1 MASVFT
7 RNGVL
12 YIQYMFNGRKVQR
25 STKLKDTKENRQ
37 YIEKEVIPA
46 LERKLA
52 LGITDDKRL
61 IKYAKLY
68 LNEKEHL
75 KTYPQLERIVDV
87 ILDHFGANT
96 DIDKIKTSQIRTWLN
111 SFDRKRSTIQNYKTA
126 LKGIF
131 DLALED
137 EVIEK
142 NPATVV
148 QIKKNEPKPEIEPF
162 SPEEVRSLLDNAE
175 GWFRNFLGIAFYT
188 GMRTGEI
195 MGLQINDIQ
204 DDYIIVRRSIRN
216 RVVSTTKTNKE
227 RIVPILE
234 PARTFIEDQLKIAKE
249 KKTLFLFT
257 DKDNKYFHSAWQFKP
272 LWKKL
277 LRACK
282 IADSKRM
289 YNTRH
294 TFIVSMLKSNSVSV
308 LELAQIV
315 GHVGPEMI
323 YKNYARY
330 IKGEHLKINR
340 HLDPFAC
347 KIADSSNLKR
357 KSNA

>member
-12 YIQYMFNGRKVQR
+12 YIQYMFNGRKIQR
-25 STKLKDTKENRQ
+25 STKLKDTKENRK

-61 IKYAKLY
+61 IKYANLY
-68 LNEKEHL
+68 LKEKEHL

-87 ILDHFGANT
+87 ILNYFGANT
-96 DIDKIKTSQIRTWLN
+96 EIDKIKTSQIRMWLK
-111 SFDRKRSTIQNYKTA
+111 SFNRKRSTIQNYKTA

-131 DLALED
+131 DMAIED
-137 EVIEK
+137 EIIDR
-142 NPATVV
+142 NPVTAI
-148 QIKKNEPKPEIEPF
+148 QIKTNEQKPEITPF
-162 SPEEVRSLLDNAE
+162 SPEEVRALLKNSQ

-216 RVVSTTKTNKE
+216 GIISTTKTNKE
-227 RIVPILE
+227 RVVPILE
-234 PARTFIEDQLKIAKE
+234 PARIFIMEQLKIAKE
-249 KKTLFLFT
+249 KRTLFLFT
-257 DKDNKYFHSAWQFKP
+257 DENNKHFHSAWQFKAK
-272 LWKKL
+272 WKNL

-308 LELAQIV
+308 MELAQIV

-330 IKGEHLKINR
+330 IKGEQLKINR
-340 HLDPFAC
+340 NLDPFADNF
-347 KIADSSNLKR
+347 ADSSNLKR
-357 KSNA
+357 KFNA